1 MRLALT
7 VLAATIFITVVLSW
21 PTGELFLFNYSKL
34 ELNIGVGW
42 WVVSIGKKQPQI
54 KYFS

>member
-7 VLAATIFITVVLSW
+7 VLAATIFITVVLCW